1 MAGRVW
7 SVILFSFGAL
17 RRRIEGGRFRD
28 AAAAM
33 SFAAGGRVEVG
44 GAAEGMDGGERAPI
58 VDVGGKPGGTIGGA
72 AGGAGAGAGC
82 CAAADCS
89 IMRSGWNQ
97 CSTVVATSFCMTS
110 MSIMK
115 TMNLLSGTISP
126 LGPTSIADG
135 IVTTGSVATS
145 FVIFSTVKL
154 SVCGGILTTKTIHS
168 TPSRI
173 NIH

>member
-1 MAGRVW
+1 M
-7 SVILFSFGAL
+7 LFSFGAL
-17 RRRIEGGRFRD
+17 RRRIEGGRSRD
-28 AAAAM
+28 AAAAI
-33 SFAAGGRVEVG
+33 SFAAGAV
-44 GAAEGMDGGERAPI
+44 EGMLGGDRAPI
-58 VDVGGKPGGTIGGA
+58 VELGGKPGETIGGA
-72 AGGAGAGAGC
+72 TGGAGAGAGAGA

-97 CSTVVATSFCMTS
+97 CSTVVATSFWTTS

-145 FVIFSTVKL
+145 FVVFSIVKL
-154 SVCGGILTTKTIHS
+154 SVRGRILTTKTIHS